1 MGCGRVPCRSTVGG
15 DLIEFAPAQRID
27 EIASEDDPLALRSGQ
42 ILFDEMI
49 DPAVHCLPDV
59 CAEAAAAAAES
70 GLFGQKLAIDP
81 GGARRRD
88 LRLDREV

>member
-1 MGCGRVPCRSTVGG
+1 VSVDNLAATSSSSRRRS
-15 DLIEFAPAQRID
+15 D
-27 EIASEDDPLALRSGQ
+27 EIASEDDRLALRSGQ

-59 CAEAAAAAAES
+59 CAEAAAAES

-81 GGARRRD
+81 GGTRRRD